1 MICETPHVEI
11 CQGTQAVQ
19 KMPSPDISFP
29 SPSPK
34 ILNQPWTRLMQMAW
48 GVQYFK
54 TRSTRERCRAQA
66 QRSDSTDFSHK
77 AFLKPSQMFTSLA
90 AVMAAGH
97 GMRVKL
103 KNQIPP
109 LPTTAA
115 CKPGSTTTSH
125 STSPCLT
132 HIASQL
138 NGENIL
144 QTQW

>member
-1 MICETPHVEI
+1 MH
-11 CQGTQAVQ
+11 
-19 KMPSPDISFP
+19 
-29 SPSPK
+29 
-34 ILNQPWTRLMQMAW
+34 MAW

-54 TRSTRERCRAQA
+54 TRSTREPCRAQA
-66 QRSDSTDFSHK
+66 QRADSTDFSHK
-77 AFLKPSQMFTSLA
+77 AFLKPRQMFASLG

-97 GMRVKL
+97 SMTVKL

-132 HIASQL
+132 HGITAQW
-138 NGENIL
+138 GEHPADPVVMNQI
-144 QTQW
+144 Q